1 MVAFPTNK
9 ILSDFTEIYS
19 RNLSGFSIC
28 GGIMGKSQE
37 VKPLR
42 PKEYYRDRIV
52 KIVSEIQS
60 ESVLQYI
67 YIIVSDIKEES
78 R

>member
-1 MVAFPTNK
+1 
-9 ILSDFTEIYS
+9 
-19 RNLSGFSIC
+19 
-28 GGIMGKSQE
+28 MGNSQE
-37 VKPLR
+37 IKPLR
-42 PKEYYRDRIV
+42 PKEYYRERIV

>member
-1 MVAFPTNK
+1 
-9 ILSDFTEIYS
+9 
-19 RNLSGFSIC
+19 
-28 GGIMGKSQE
+28 MGENQK

-60 ESVLQYI
+60 EDILQYI
-67 YIIVSDIKEES
+67 YIIVMDIKGDNLNE
-78 R
+78 

>member
-1 MVAFPTNK
+1 
-9 ILSDFTEIYS
+9 
-19 RNLSGFSIC
+19 
-28 GGIMGKSQE
+28 MGNSQE
-37 VKPLR
+37 IKPLR

-52 KIVSEIQS
+52 KIISEIQS

>member
-1 MVAFPTNK
+1 
-9 ILSDFTEIYS
+9 
-19 RNLSGFSIC
+19 
-28 GGIMGKSQE
+28 MGKSQE

-60 ESVLQYI
+60 EDILRYI
-67 YIIVSDIKEES
+67 YIIVTDVSQEVSNE
-78 R
+78 

>member
-1 MVAFPTNK
+1 
-9 ILSDFTEIYS
+9 
-19 RNLSGFSIC
+19 
-28 GGIMGKSQE
+28 MGKSQE

>member
-1 MVAFPTNK
+1 
-9 ILSDFTEIYS
+9 
-19 RNLSGFSIC
+19 
-28 GGIMGKSQE
+28 MGNSQE
-37 VKPLR
+37 IKPLR

-52 KIVSEIQS
+52 KIISEIQS
-60 ESVLQYI
+60 ERVLQYI

>member
-1 MVAFPTNK
+1 
-9 ILSDFTEIYS
+9 
-19 RNLSGFSIC
+19 
-28 GGIMGKSQE
+28 MGENQK

-52 KIVSEIQS
+52 KIVLEIQS

>member
-1 MVAFPTNK
+1 
-9 ILSDFTEIYS
+9 
-19 RNLSGFSIC
+19 
-28 GGIMGKSQE
+28 MGENQK
-37 VKPLR
+37 VRPLR

>member
-1 MVAFPTNK
+1 
-9 ILSDFTEIYS
+9 
-19 RNLSGFSIC
+19 
-28 GGIMGKSQE
+28 MGENQK

-67 YIIVSDIKEES
+67 YIIVMDIKGEENG
-78 R
+78 

>member
-1 MVAFPTNK
+1 
-9 ILSDFTEIYS
+9 
-19 RNLSGFSIC
+19 
-28 GGIMGKSQE
+28 MGESQE
-37 VKPLR
+37 IKPLR

>member
-1 MVAFPTNK
+1 MGE
-9 ILSDFTEIYS
+9 SQ
-19 RNLSGFSIC
+19 
-28 GGIMGKSQE
+28 GIKL
-37 VKPLR
+37 LR

>member
-1 MVAFPTNK
+1 MGNNQ
-9 ILSDFTEIYS
+9 EI
-19 RNLSGFSIC
+19 
-28 GGIMGKSQE
+28 
-37 VKPLR
+37 KPLR